1 MSSEVITRNDLLAI
15 LTEAGIPD
23 DGMQEQINDIQEQI
37 NDILEN
43 LSVKT
48 FDYTDFTYATN
59 FVPYSTAG
67 GENTPFAA
75 KTGRI
80 VNISGA
86 YKNTANVSSVV
97 IGKVPDGCEPLEDQR
112 RIQQGSGVNRYLLT
126 IRTNGEMTFARYGT
140 TSDSTVPAN
149 SWLNIDCTYVSKS

>member
-1 MSSEVITRNDLLAI
+1 MSSEAITKNDLVAI

-23 DGMQEQINDIQEQI
+23 DGMQEQINDI
-37 NDILEN
+37 LES

-59 FVPYSTAG
+59 FVPYSTTTG
-67 GENTPFAA
+67 EENTPFAA

-86 YKNTANVSSVV
+86 YRNTANVAGVV
-97 IGKVPDGCEPLEDQR
+97 IGKVPEGCEPLKDQR

-126 IRTNGEMTFARYGT
+126 IRTNGDIVCARYGT

-149 SWLNIDCTYVSKS
+149 SWLNIDCTYISKS